1 MRYLVCYN
9 PHEALRQSQHRL
21 EVVSQLKVE
30 LARHKNQ
37 KTTPQWAIDLLASQ
51 RTKRYRAWRRTTR
64 HKCYQGCGSTDG
76 KWVIE
81 TNDDTLTPPEDAAS
95 AYKGLMVIERCFRT
109 LKTTQLKLEPV
120 YHRLSRRIEA
130 HVKICVMALLIE
142 RVAELACDQ
151 PWSQLRP
158 ILARLQA
165 TEVHILSHVLFKR
178 NQPTQAVRNL
188 FQTLDIPFPEP
199 ILDISELNEAPLNS

>member
-1 MRYLVCYN
+1 MKEVIGGGSGVRCRRYLV
-9 PHEALRQSQHRL
+9 QSQHRL

-37 KTTPQWAIDLLASQ
+37 KATPQWAIALPLPEG
-51 RTKRYRAWRRTTR
+51 YRAWRRTTR
-64 HKCYQGCGSTDG
+64 HKCYQGCGSTDD

-81 TNDDTLTPPEDAAS
+81 TNDDPEYVAS

-109 LKTTQLKLEPV
+109 LKTTQLKFELV
-120 YHRLSRRIEA
+120 YHRLLRRIGA

-165 TEVHILSHVLFKR
+165 TEVIPSLTYCLSEISRPRRCGICSKR
-178 NQPTQAVRNL
+178 LTSRSRSRFWIFLSLTKPR
-188 FQTLDIPFPEP
+188 
-199 ILDISELNEAPLNS
+199 